1 MIVDHGRIVA
11 SDTPAVL
18 KRALGNTGVVTLEV
32 GGTVDVAALLQ
43 EPGVTR
49 AEHEDETLTL
59 RIADLGASL
68 PHVMT
73 WLAARGHPIRR
84 IASSQANL
92 EDVFLSLTG
101 RQLRD

>member
-1 MIVDHGRIVA
+1 M
-11 SDTPAVL
+11 
-18 KRALGNTGVVTLEV
+18 TLEIA
-32 GGTVDVAALLQ
+32 GAVDVASLLQ

-49 AEHEDETLTL
+49 AEQAGETLTL
-59 RIADLGASL
+59 GIADLGASL

-73 WLAARGHPIRR
+73 WLAARGHAIRR
-84 IASSQANL
+84 IESTQPNL